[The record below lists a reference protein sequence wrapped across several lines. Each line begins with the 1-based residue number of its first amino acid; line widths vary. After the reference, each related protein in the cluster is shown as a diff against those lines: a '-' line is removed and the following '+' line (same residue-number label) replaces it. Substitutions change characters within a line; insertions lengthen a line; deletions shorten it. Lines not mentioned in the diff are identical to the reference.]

1 MNCQQHSSQ
10 GAQGGN
16 THSTHTPIVSAI
28 TLTYKDWSALHCWP
42 TAGFYLSDVYLCIS
56 CMIPFSSKLRHC
68 SPYICLSCWFN
79 LCCCPSKHSSANA
92 SLYITFHP
100 CCHQMCFPIPS
111 IYLYEVYCSIWSYC
125 RSQHMVFLVSTYS
138 TKGCLS
144 GQTSEELQLPGM
156 FE

>member
-1 MNCQQHSSQ
+1 MFQRQLVVAADIGSRQNMNCQQHSSQ

-42 TAGFYLSDVYLCIS
+42 TAGFSLSDVYLCIS

-68 SPYICLSCWFN
+68 SFYTCLSCCFN

-92 SLYITFHP
+92 SLYITFYPRCLHS
-100 CCHQMCFPIPS
+100 CASHT
-111 IYLYEVYCSIWSYC
+111 IYPHIVYDRSYC
-125 RSQHMVFLVSTYS
+125 RSLRMVFLVSTYRVV
-138 TKGCLS
+138 
-144 GQTSEELQLPGM
+144 
-156 FE
+156 

>member
-1 MNCQQHSSQ
+1 MNCQQYSSQ

-42 TAGFYLSDVYLCIS
+42 TAGFSLSDVYLCIS

-68 SPYICLSCWFN
+68 SPYTCLSCWFN
-79 LCCCPSKHSSANA
+79 LCCCPFKHSSAIA

-100 CCHQMCFPIPS
+100 C
-111 IYLYEVYCSIWSYC
+111 LYRCASPYHLSSYDQSYS
-125 RSQHMVFLVSTYS
+125 RSLCMVFLVSTYRI
-138 TKGCLS
+138 L
-144 GQTSEELQLPGM
+144 
-156 FE
+156 